1 MNTREQILN
10 RALFLFAHNGYDNVG
25 IQSILDD
32 VEVKKPTLYHYFGSK
47 NGLLNE
53 ILGTHYKKLLK
64 ELKNCNVN
72 PDDIVLTLENIV
84 RVLFHFA
91 EEHKEFFKL
100 FFAASYAAENSEVKI
115 TNNSYYLQFYKF
127 IEDFFIHLAKNRD
140 NLKDMVTILTKSFI
154 GTVTTYIS
162 LYLYEDFKLTDKLV
176 YLVVKQFMYGIFSL

>member
-1 MNTREQILN
+1 MP
-10 RALFLFAHNGYDNVG
+10 NGYDNVG

-47 NGLLNE
+47 SGLLNE

-72 PDDIVLTLENIV
+72 PDDIVLTLKISS
-84 RVLFHFA
+84 
-91 EEHKEFFKL
+91 EFFFISLKSIRNFQTL
-100 FFAASYAAENSEVKI
+100 FAASYAAENSEVKI